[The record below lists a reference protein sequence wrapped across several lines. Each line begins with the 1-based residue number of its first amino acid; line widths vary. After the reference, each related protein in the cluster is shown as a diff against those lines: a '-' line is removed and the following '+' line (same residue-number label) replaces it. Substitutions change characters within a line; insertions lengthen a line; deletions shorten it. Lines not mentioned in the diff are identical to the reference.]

1 MNTLQINEIIE
12 KDSYAKKY
20 YLGTVALDQLPQFI
34 KYPSCFILNNQKSNQ
49 PGQHWIAI
57 YFGKNQKAEFFDSF
71 GQSAKYY
78 NLENYI
84 KTRSKGFVNSN
95 IKLQSNYST
104 FCGYYCV
111 LYILLKSRGWTL
123 SKILKQF
130 KSPRLNDKLIKR
142 LINKF

>member
-34 KYPSCFILNNQKSNQ
+34 KYPSCFILNNQKSKQ

-84 KTRSKGFVNSN
+84 KTRS
-95 IKLQSNYST
+95 
-104 FCGYYCV
+104 
-111 LYILLKSRGWTL
+111 
-123 SKILKQF
+123 
-130 KSPRLNDKLIKR
+130 
-142 LINKF
+142 